1 MSVEMNPDKLEKLIQ
16 ECHAAKEKAYAP
28 YSKFRVGA
36 AVLCENGVIIQGC
49 NVENASHGQG
59 LCAERAALV
68 QAVSLGYRKFKA
80 ISVTTDVTDNWTYPC
95 GSCRQFIV
103 EFGKDLEIY
112 LVKTD
117 NTYKKVNIQD
127 LLPHAFQDTFLPHH

>member
-1 MSVEMNPDKLEKLIQ
+1 MSAKFEMNAGELEKLIE

-28 YSKFRVGA
+28 YSNFRVGA
-36 AVLCENGVIIQGC
+36 AVLCENGEIVHGC

-59 LCAERAALV
+59 LCAERSAIV

-80 ISVTTDVTDNWTYPC
+80 ISVTTDVTDKWAYPC

-103 EFGKDLEIY
+103 EFGHDLDIY
-112 LVKTD
+112 LVKVD
-117 NTYKKVNIQD
+117 SSYKKVNIKD
-127 LLPHAFQDTFLPHH
+127 LLPFPFLNSFLS

>member
-1 MSVEMNPDKLEKLIQ
+1 MNPGELEKLIQ

-36 AVLCENGVIIQGC
+36 AVLCEDGEIIQGC
-49 NVENASHGQG
+49 NVENACFCEG

-80 ISVTTDVTDNWTYPC
+80 ISVTTDVTDEWTYPC
-95 GSCRQFIV
+95 GSCRQFIT
-103 EFGKDLEIY
+103 EFAKELDIY

-117 NTYKKVNIQD
+117 STYKKVNVKD
-127 LLPHAFQDTFLPHH
+127 LLPHAFQAAFLPD

>member
-1 MSVEMNPDKLEKLIQ
+1 MDTAELEKLIQ

-36 AVLCENGVIIQGC
+36 AVLCENGLIVQGC

-68 QAVSLGYRKFKA
+68 RAVSLGYRKFKA
-80 ISVTTDVTDNWTYPC
+80 IAVTTDVTDRWAYPC
-95 GSCRQFIV
+95 GSCRQFII
-103 EFGKDLEIY
+103 EFGENLDIY

-117 NTYKKVNIQD
+117 STYTKCNIKD
-127 LLPHAFQDTFLPHH
+127 LLPHAFQSSFLSQS